1 MPGAR
6 PCLVCTTQGPHP
18 PLPGGAGGPTPR
30 ARARAEHIV
39 QLACTVFGT
48 ENALVALL
56 EGERIFIR
64 NATGNFAPGD
74 FPWRYSFCGYTLVPK
89 NPTAMVIEDARE
101 DARCAR
107 GPPPPPLARSSL
119 ALRGCAVSGT
129 IGGVQAARARWHA
142 SRRAPRALSAPP
154 GQNLR
159 PDPEARAAAR
169 AASATTR
176 S

>member
-1 MPGAR
+1 VPMPGAR

-101 DARCAR
+101 DAR
-107 GPPPPPLARSSL
+107 
-119 ALRGCAVSGT
+119 
-129 IGGVQAARARWHA
+129 
-142 SRRAPRALSAPP
+142 RAPRALSAPP